1 MTIRLLP
8 DDPFDTRLRAA
19 VGPPEWVNPVPS
31 GRYNLVVLGGGTAG
45 LVSAAAGAYLGAKV
59 ALIERDLLGGD
70 CLNVGCV
77 PSKALLAAAKAAAH
91 VRAAA
96 AFGVRVPSGVSVD
109 FPAVMARVRR
119 LRAHLS
125 DNDSARRFREL
136 GVDVYFGAGRFVDG
150 QRIAVGER
158 TLHFHRAIIATGS
171 RAAVPDIPGLAEA
184 GYLTNASVFALTEQP
199 ARLAVIGAGPVGC
212 ELAQAFA
219 RLGTQV
225 TLLGNHP
232 RILARDDDEAAAVV
246 AAALARDGVDLRLG
260 VTVEQVGVQPAGEG
274 KVLRVRGADGRV
286 SELSVDAILLA
297 AGRVPNVEGL
307 DLAAAGV
314 QWHPRHG
321 VLVDQKL
328 RTHNRRIFAAGDVA
342 SAYRFTHAADAL
354 ARVAVQNALFFAT
367 ARADRLVIPWCTYT
381 DPELAQVGLTEAVA
395 RQQQIKYA
403 ITRLDFAQAD
413 RAITDSQAEG
423 FVKLLTTP
431 DGQRLLGATVVGV
444 AAGELITQLT
454 PLIGQRRAWARLGA
468 TIYPY
473 PTRAEVFRK
482 LANAQALRRLTP
494 TVRWLLGWWMR
505 WRR

>member
-1 MTIRLLP
+1 
-8 DDPFDTRLRAA
+8 
-19 VGPPEWVNPVPS
+19 
-31 GRYNLVVLGGGTAG
+31 
-45 LVSAAAGAYLGAKV
+45 
-59 ALIERDLLGGD
+59 
-70 CLNVGCV
+70 
-77 PSKALLAAAKAAAH
+77 
-91 VRAAA
+91 
-96 AFGVRVPSGVSVD
+96 
-109 FPAVMARVRR
+109 
-119 LRAHLS
+119 
-125 DNDSARRFREL
+125 
-136 GVDVYFGAGRFVDG
+136 
-150 QRIAVGER
+150 
-158 TLHFHRAIIATGS
+158 
-171 RAAVPDIPGLAEA
+171 
-184 GYLTNASVFALTEQP
+184 
-199 ARLAVIGAGPVGC
+199 
-212 ELAQAFA
+212 
-219 RLGTQV
+219 
-225 TLLGNHP
+225 
-232 RILARDDDEAAAVV
+232 
-246 AAALARDGVDLRLG
+246 
-260 VTVEQVGVQPAGEG
+260 
-274 KVLRVRGADGRV
+274 
-286 SELSVDAILLA
+286 
-297 AGRVPNVEGL
+297 
-307 DLAAAGV
+307 V